1 MLSASLGTVIWTSI
15 AFLAVIFLLGK
26 MAWKPILKSI
36 KDRESSIE
44 DALKAAEEA
53 KKEVANLK
61 ADNDKIISE
70 ARAERDA
77 MLKDARET
85 KDRIVNEAKGQAKA
99 EADKII
105 ADARESIHNEKM
117 AAITELKNQVASLS
131 IEMAEKILKSELGSE
146 DKQKAMLDNVLKDV
160 NLN

>member
-36 KDRESSIE
+36 QDRESSIE

-85 KDRIVNEAKGQAKA
+85 KDRIVSEAKGQAKT